1 MPLIKLTTFVQAPL
15 ERVFDLSRSIDLH
28 KFSMNRFAERPVAGR
43 ICGLIEQ
50 GETVTW
56 KAKHLFKERT
66 LSVRITAMEAPHSF
80 VDEMLTGDFRSMK
93 HEHYFKECD
102 NGTFIIDHLAFESP
116 YGVVGKM
123 FNQLYLT
130 GYMKRMIEDRNGII
144 KQVAESNQWKHYLVK
159 EGLGIG
165 SR

>member
-1 MPLIKLTTFVQAPL
+1 MPLIKLTTFVKAPL
-15 ERVFDLSRSIDLH
+15 QRVFDLSRSIDLH
-28 KFSMNRFAERPVAGR
+28 KFSMNRFGERPVAGR
-43 ICGLIEQ
+43 ISGLIEQ

-66 LSVRITAMEAPHSF
+66 LGVRITAMEAPHSF

-102 NGTFIIDHLAFESP
+102 NGTFIIDHLSFESP
-116 YGVVGKM
+116 YGVVGKV

-130 GYMKRMIEDRNGII
+130 GYMKRLIEDRNGII
-144 KQVAESNQWKHYLVK
+144 KQVAESNQWKHYLVN
-159 EGLGIG
+159 EGLGI
-165 SR
+165 RN